1 MAQVYIPYFGNE
13 SSESLLE
20 AYGIVTKNNVPIDTL
35 NPKIC
40 PNCNEVTHKKG
51 DLDVMIY
58 KSNNIDR
65 AVIEAIAEHIN
76 VSYDYFVE
84 MYRQSYQIY
93 SRR

>member
-1 MAQVYIPYFGNE
+1 M
-13 SSESLLE
+13 
-20 AYGIVTKNNVPIDTL
+20 K
-35 NPKIC
+35 
-40 PNCNEVTHKKG
+40 VTHKKG